1 MPRLLAHLMSLWI
14 LLAPWPAWAQR
25 EHPAFRRFGLTQ
37 GLPQSQVSALLED
50 HHGFIWVATITGGVA
65 RLGASGFK
73 VFGAPEGL
81 QVRSV
86 ASLAEDGAGHIWV
99 AGRDGGISEIAGERV
114 INHGPQ
120 TGIPEPRVYA
130 LAMDR
135 HQHLLVGTGHG
146 LYRREGDRFT
156 PVALPE
162 PWSKLPIFKIA
173 VDGQD
178 AVWVMTRG
186 GRLAC
191 WNGAQ
196 MTEEQLPSLPKG
208 TELMDLQVDP
218 QGRIWALT
226 EEKVYLRHPEGWKP
240 EALPGF
246 PPHPKAV
253 SLAFS
258 QDGSPIVALGS
269 DGLWLK
275 EDGRPRLYGAEDG
288 IPKDLIT
295 VVMRDHHGGLWVGS
309 DGDGLAAR
317 LVQGLWTV
325 GSGEITTHSELGA
338 VMSIEELGNRQF
350 LFATNHGLALFEEGK
365 GVIQRWSK
373 AQGLSTDSLWCTLRA
388 TPSGVWIGTDRG
400 MQLWRAGKLL
410 PGPKDLEQT
419 AVTHLIRHQ
428 GLIYAATEKG
438 VAVMTEAGALL
449 RMVTVPPELGPRSV
463 SQLLPRG
470 QDLIVGGLAGVMV
483 MRSDKLSP
491 ISPTELS
498 HVMAAAFLEDH
509 QGELWV
515 ASTAGL
521 VHVKGAQLTRVGTR
535 DGLLDENF
543 TWAFE
548 LDNHVLVGAHGKGV
562 SFLSSSG
569 IQHLTRN
576 LGLLS
581 DETNQNGFLLDRNGR
596 LWIGMMG
603 GVNRL
608 DDPKAFRNVPMQPP
622 VVVEARWP
630 GGSVTLPTRLDLP
643 PLPEVLELRFDLGQP
658 GLPITPRYQAL
669 LEGVDSDWRDVSQGN
684 ALQYL
689 HLGKG
694 ARSFRLR
701 ATIDGLRWVETQ
713 PLFIDVRPAWHERV
727 IVRILFALALAGIV
741 AAGIRWRLHRLAL
754 AAEQLEAM
762 VEDRTHMLDRQ
773 YEALAQAH
781 EQIKRSFEA
790 RIRLVDMVTH
800 DLRSPLTSIT
810 LAVDRLRDEEGLD
823 DPTALLTLLERESQ
837 RIDDLLRTLLESSR
851 SEATLQ
857 SLRPLPTTPWE
868 VLEGIQEVLRL
879 KVESK
884 GLQFHLDLP
893 GDQTRAK
900 VLVDP
905 TALRQAILNLVE
917 NAVKFTPAGGQ
928 VGLRSR
934 LDLVTLEW
942 VLGVWDTG
950 RGIPKQ
956 VQAEIMEPFAQA
968 NQGDAGQ
975 GWGLGLSIVRNL
987 VEAHGGTLSLESEEG
1002 KGATFFIALPLLE
1015 H

>member
-1 MPRLLAHLMSLWI
+1 MPRFLTHLISLWI
-14 LLAPWPAWAQR
+14 LLAPWPALAQK

-73 VFGAPEGL
+73 TFGAPEGL

-86 ASLAEDGAGHIWV
+86 AALAEDAAGHIWV

-120 TGIPEPRVYA
+120 TGIAEPRVYA
-130 LAMDR
+130 LGMDH
-135 HQHLLVGTGHG
+135 HQHLLVGTAHG
-146 LYRREGDRFT
+146 LYRREGDHFAPIT
-156 PVALPE
+156 LPD
-162 PWSKLPIFKIA
+162 PWSKLPVFKIA
-173 VDGQD
+173 VDAQEK
-178 AVWVMTRG
+178 VWVMSRDS
-186 GRLAC
+186 RLAY
-191 WNGAQ
+191 WDGSH
-196 MTEEQLPSLPKG
+196 MVEERLPGLPAG

-218 QGRIWALT
+218 QGHIWALT
-226 EEKVYLRHPEGWKP
+226 EEKLFLRHPEGWKL
-240 EALPGF
+240 ESLPGY
-246 PPHPKAV
+246 PAHPKAV
-253 SLAFS
+253 SLTFS
-258 QDGSPIVALGS
+258 LDGSPIVALGS
-269 DGLWLK
+269 DGVWLK
-275 EDGRPRLYGAEDG
+275 EDGRPRLYGMEDG

-317 LVQGLWTV
+317 LVQGLWTI

-338 VMSIEELGNRQF
+338 VMAIEELGNHQF
-350 LFATNHGLALFEEGK
+350 LMATNHGLVLFEEGK
-365 GVIQRWSK
+365 GVIQRWGK

-388 TPSGVWIGTDRG
+388 TPTGVWIGTDRG
-400 MQLWRAGKLL
+400 LQLWRSGKLL

-428 GLIYAATEKG
+428 GTVYAATEKG
-438 VAVMTEAGALL
+438 VAVLTEAGALQRL
-449 RMVTVPPELGPRSV
+449 VTVPPELGPRSV

-470 QDLIVGGLAGVMV
+470 RDLIVGGLAGVMV
-483 MRSDKLSP
+483 LRGDKLSP
-491 ISPTELS
+491 ITPPELARM
-498 HVMAAAFLEDH
+498 MAAAFLEDH
-509 QGELWV
+509 QGDLWV

-521 VHVKGAQLTRVGTR
+521 VHVEGTRLTRVGTS

-543 TWAFE
+543 TWALE
-548 LDNHVLVGAHGKGV
+548 LKNNVLVGAHGKGV
-562 SFLSSSG
+562 SFLSHGG

-581 DETNQNGFLLDRNGR
+581 DETNQNGVLLDQKGR

-622 VVVEARWP
+622 VIVEARWP
-630 GGSVTLPTRLDLP
+630 SGSVTLPTRLDLP

-658 GLPITPRYQAL
+658 GLPITPRYQAF

-694 ARSFRLR
+694 SRSFRLR

-713 PLFIDVRPAWHERV
+713 PLFIDVRPAWHERMV
-727 IVRILFALALAGIV
+727 VRLLFALLLIGIITAAL
-741 AAGIRWRLHRLAL
+741 RWRLHRLAL
-754 AAEQLEAM
+754 AAQQLEAM

-773 YEALAQAH
+773 YTALAQAH

-810 LAVDRLRDEEGLD
+810 LAVDRLRDKEDLE

-893 GDQTRAK
+893 GDQTHPK
-900 VLVDP
+900 VLVDA
-905 TALRQAILNLVE
+905 TALRQAILNLAE

-928 VGLRSR
+928 VGVRSR
-934 LDLVTLEW
+934 LDLITLEW

-950 RGIPKQ
+950 RGIPEHL
-956 VQAEIMEPFAQA
+956 QAEILQPFAQA
-968 NQGDAGQ
+968 KQGDAGQ
-975 GWGLGLSIVRNL
+975 GWGLGLSIVQNL

-1002 KGATFFIALPLLE
+1002 KGSTFFIALPLLE